1 MLESTLTD
9 LECTRCGKLY
19 DTEQIQTHCPCG
31 GPLYPRY
38 DLEAAASAWNR
49 GKGLAG
55 RPQGFWR
62 YADLLPIRN
71 PENRL
76 NLGEGG
82 TPLLQA
88 QRTAE
93 RVGVS
98 RLLVKD
104 EGLNP
109 TGSFKARGLCAAVS
123 KARELGVTEL
133 AIPTAGNAGGAMA
146 AYAARGGMN
155 ATVYMPS
162 DTCVEFID
170 ECRGLG
176 AEVILVEGLI
186 TDAGAAMAK
195 DGKERD
201 FFTIATLKEPY
212 RVEGKK
218 TMGLELA
225 EQLDWQLPDA
235 IIYPTGG
242 GTGLLGMWKAFA
254 ELEAMGCIDSY
265 RPRMIAVQTE
275 GCAPIVRAFHA
286 GDEFAEMW
294 ENAETLASGLRVP
307 AAFADREILMVLR
320 ESDGDA
326 IAVSDTEL
334 LEATYHIGAD
344 EGIYTAP
351 ESGATIAA
359 VRKLVEE
366 GRLDPSGTIVSFF
379 TGSAYKYVSGMKQG
393 VV

>member
-1 MLESTLTD
+1 MLESTLND
-9 LECTRCGKLY
+9 LECTRCGKHY
-19 DTEQIQTHCPCG
+19 DAEQIQTHCPCG

-38 DLEAAASAWNR
+38 DLQTAARAWDGGR
-49 GKGLAG
+49 GLAG

-62 YADLLPIRN
+62 YADLLPIRA

-82 TPLLQA
+82 TPILEVP
-88 QRTAE
+88 RTAE
-93 RVGVS
+93 RVGVD

-123 KARELGVTEL
+123 KAKELGVTEL
-133 AIPTAGNAGGAMA
+133 AIPTAGNAGGALA
-146 AYAARGGMN
+146 AYAARGGLR

-162 DTCVEFID
+162 DTCEEFID

-186 TDAGAAMAK
+186 TDAGATMAK
-195 DGKERD
+195 DAEERD
-201 FFTIATLKEPY
+201 FFAVATLKEPY

-254 ELEAMGCIDSY
+254 ELEAMGCIGPK

-275 GCAPIVRAFHA
+275 GCAPIVRAFHGGA
-286 GDEFAEMW
+286 EYAEMW
-294 ENAETLASGLRVP
+294 QNAHTLAGGLRVP
-307 AAFADREILMVLR
+307 AAFADREILTVLR
-320 ESDGDA
+320 ESNGDA
-326 IAVSDTEL
+326 IAVSDAEL
-334 LEATYHIGAD
+334 LEATRQVGAD
-344 EGIYTAP
+344 EGIYSAP

-359 VRKLVEE
+359 VRKLVNE
-366 GRLDPSGTIVSFF
+366 GRLDPSGTILSFF

>member
-1 MLESTLTD
+1 
-9 LECTRCGKLY
+9 
-19 DTEQIQTHCPCG
+19 
-31 GPLYPRY
+31 
-38 DLEAAASAWNR
+38 
-49 GKGLAG
+49 
-55 RPQGFWR
+55 
-62 YADLLPIRN
+62 
-71 PENRL
+71 
-76 NLGEGG
+76 
-82 TPLLQA
+82 
-88 QRTAE
+88 
-93 RVGVS
+93 
-98 RLLVKD
+98 
-104 EGLNP
+104 
-109 TGSFKARGLCAAVS
+109 
-123 KARELGVTEL
+123 
-133 AIPTAGNAGGAMA
+133 
-146 AYAARGGMN
+146 
-155 ATVYMPS
+155 
-162 DTCVEFID
+162 
-170 ECRGLG
+170 
-176 AEVILVEGLI
+176 
-186 TDAGAAMAK
+186 
-195 DGKERD
+195 
-201 FFTIATLKEPY
+201 
-212 RVEGKK
+212 
-218 TMGLELA
+218 MGLELA